1 MKDRIGEVIEEKLA
15 DALHYPFHDLVLR
28 DAHVSTHTKKVKA
41 VVGMRRAGKTSFLFQ
56 MLQARL
62 SAGVARDRL
71 VYFNFEDERL
81 AELRAE
87 DMELIIESYYR
98 QFPDYRMKETV
109 VWCFDEIQVIAGW
122 ERFVRRL
129 LDSEQVEIFI
139 SGSSARMLSREVATS
154 MRGRSMETVITPF
167 SWREFLRAQGAEPEP
182 GKQIFASAERSRL
195 EALFEK
201 YLEWGGFPE
210 NLEMETDR
218 ERVELL
224 QGYVDIVLLRDIG
237 ERHAVGNL
245 TALRAFAR
253 QLLRHP
259 AQLLSVSKTYRD
271 FQSRGISV
279 AKGTLMEYLEY
290 LEDAFLV
297 FTLPLAV
304 GSERRRQT
312 NPRKLY
318 VADHGLARAYAA
330 SSGLNRGHM
339 LENIVAVALRWRS
352 WDLGYLLTDDG
363 FEIDFFARNHHGESL
378 LVQVAA
384 DISSPDTW
392 QREIRA
398 LASARESHAEARF
411 LLLTESKPPH
421 GFVTPEWLEVLAVW
435 RWLLE

>member
-1 MKDRIGEVIEEKLA
+1 MKDRISEVIEGKLA
-15 DALHYPFHDLVLR
+15 DALRQTFPDLVRR
-28 DAHVSTHTKKVKA
+28 DAPVSTHPKKVKA

-56 MLQARL
+56 MLQARY
-62 SAGVARDRL
+62 SSGVSRDRL

-81 AELRAE
+81 AEMLAE
-87 DMELIIESYYR
+87 DLERVIESYYR

-109 VWCFDEIQVIAGW
+109 VWCFDEIQVVAGW

-154 MRGRSMETVITPF
+154 LRGRAMETVITPY
-167 SWREFLRAQGAEPEP
+167 SWREFLRALGAEPKP
-182 GKQIFASAERSRL
+182 GNRLFASAERSRL
-195 EALFEK
+195 EALFDK

-210 NLEMETDR
+210 ILEMETGR

-237 ERHAVGNL
+237 ERHGVGNL
-245 TALRAFAR
+245 AALRAFVR

-271 FQSRGISV
+271 FQSRGIRV
-279 AKGTLMEYLEY
+279 AKGTLLEYLEY

-297 FTLPLAV
+297 FTLPLAA

-330 SSGLNRGHM
+330 SSGLDRGRM
-339 LENIVAVALRWRS
+339 LENIVACDLRWRCR
-352 WDLGYLLTDDG
+352 DLGYLLTDEG
-363 FEIDFFARNHHGESL
+363 FEVDFFALTHDGETL

-384 DISSPDTW
+384 DIASPDTW

-398 LASARESHAEARF
+398 LASARASHAEARC
-411 LLLTESKPPH
+411 LLLSESKPPLR
-421 GFVTPEWLEVLAVW
+421 VVVPEWLEVLTVW